1 MEKTII
7 INIGNT
13 IIHIE
18 ESAYEL
24 LKAYLNEVKQ
34 HFANHADDLEIVTD
48 IENRIAELLFEQLE
62 EQKNQVVDTANV
74 NFVIAQMGR
83 VQDFDTA
90 EEGEEE
96 PVVNTAYQYQITD
109 KKLYRDMDERVI
121 AGVCAGIAHYLNFEA
136 RWIRIAAIL
145 SVFIGGSGL
154 LVYALL
160 WIIMPKAK
168 SRIEKMEMK
177 GEPANLQGF
186 QKNLDEELLAVKER
200 LTEVNKHAQPLIT
213 KFGNFVGEFF
223 EWLGRFM
230 AGTGKVIFKI
240 IAIFIVVFGV
250 LFLLALIIGTAAF
263 QGFWDASIYEFFP
276 FSIINEGNRGVILFS
291 AFIVCFIPILA
302 LVLFSI
308 RVAFSKQAINKTL
321 SFALLIIWLAGA
333 ATVGYQ
339 AAKISSEFK
348 QHAELTETTE
358 LKTLPTYIIDI
369 DRSKYFSKEDSV
381 AYHIDGNQR
390 NKIVIDDF
398 EDGPFVSPNNVR
410 INIIK
415 SETGVTRLVQK
426 FESQGK
432 TFQSALQNAQNI
444 SYTYT
449 AKESSLIFNP
459 RFQLRKGSI
468 WRNQEVW
475 INLEIPV
482 GTKVIIKEDS
492 YRYINNYGTWDCA
505 DKENDSNDYSTW
517 VMTEDGLRCVA
528 QLKEE
533 AVKKQKLEQE
543 LSDLKVLQKQKSV
556 DSVYQDSVSNRI
568 REVKQELGINI
579 EENQDNQ

>member
-62 EQKNQVVDTANV
+62 EQKKQVVDTANV

-83 VQDFDTA
+83 VQDFDTV

-240 IAIFIVVFGV
+240 IAIFIVIIGV

-517 VMTEDGLRCVA
+517 IMTEDGLRCVA

-543 LSDLKVLQKQKSV
+543 LSDLKVLQKQKPV

-579 EENQDNQ
+579 EENQDNH

>member
-83 VQDFDTA
+83 VQDFDMA

-240 IAIFIVVFGV
+240 IAIFIVIFGV

-517 VMTEDGLRCVA
+517 IMTEDGLRCVA

-543 LSDLKVLQKQKSV
+543 LSDLKVLQKQKPV

>member
-62 EQKNQVVDTANV
+62 EQKKQVVDTANV

-83 VQDFDTA
+83 VQDFDMA

-240 IAIFIVVFGV
+240 IAIFIVIFGV

-543 LSDLKVLQKQKSV
+543 LSDLKVLQKQKPV

>member
-62 EQKNQVVDTANV
+62 EQKKQVVDTANV

-83 VQDFDTA
+83 VQDFDTV

-240 IAIFIVVFGV
+240 IAIFIVIIGV

-517 VMTEDGLRCVA
+517 IMTEDGLRCVA

-543 LSDLKVLQKQKSV
+543 LSDLKVLQKQKPV